1 MDRPTDSRIVLQ
13 PCIEF
18 LCPSPFTSLTFAR
31 RLPDLRLKL
40 SPTSILTGSPPHSGS
55 DSIRQSL
62 PDLRQIL
69 RIYIRKVSIRSVL
82 LRFRPFHPRKGYINL
97 LWREHFSKSL
107 PTSLSASRLFSLG
120 TFRRPAVTTTHCYPR
135 LSTCSKQI
143 ALLINQGT
151 LPLPYS
157 NRILK
162 PSTCLAEVS
171 VLSST
176 TRST

>member
-1 MDRPTDSRIVLQ
+1 MHRVSLPFAFHVLDFRATASCSLVEAFTDLD
-13 PCIEF
+13 PH
-18 LCPSPFTSLTFAR
+18 
-31 RLPDLRLKL
+31 
-40 SPTSILTGSPPHSGS
+40 TGSPPHSGS
-55 DSIRQSL
+55 DSIRQSHS
-62 PDLRQIL
+62 PICDRFYISTFARYRFDQSCCGFDL
-69 RIYIRKVSIRSVL
+69 
-82 LRFRPFHPRKGYINL
+82 FTHGKGYINL
-97 LWREHFSKSL
+97 LWREHLSKSL

-143 ALLINQGT
+143 ALLITQGT
-151 LPLPYS
+151 FPLPHTI
-157 NRILK
+157 RIIK